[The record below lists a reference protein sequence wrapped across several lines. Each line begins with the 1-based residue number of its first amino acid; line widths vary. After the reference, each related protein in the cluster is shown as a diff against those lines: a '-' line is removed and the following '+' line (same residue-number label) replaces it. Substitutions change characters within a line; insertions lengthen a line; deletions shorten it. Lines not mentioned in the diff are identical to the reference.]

1 MPGPQAP
8 LPAGRWYLSFHGGE
22 GGHAWNNLHAFSA
35 AGEPLGKALDAHGLP
50 DGVALRELR
59 GFAFGPDG
67 DLYVANAY
75 KGSSQ
80 ILRFGGTPD
89 AHGRHPFRAVFSQH
103 HRANPGLAHPFH
115 VAFGPDGHLY
125 VPSQD
130 TDVVGRY
137 FGPGAR
143 EGEPGAPMPVPPAL
157 HGWPAGTFHPG
168 TFVPSARHVEGGLEA
183 VRHVLFGPDG
193 TLYVADRAAGAVKAY
208 DPQTGRHRR
217 SYAGHPLRTPVH
229 LLAWPERGLLLV
241 GDRDSGTV
249 AALDPA
255 TGAATTRVAAKAGG
269 LETPAGLAWGPDG
282 LLYVADRTGRRVL
295 RFDPETGHPAAPPL
309 LEGLPDEPEFL
320 SFVRSVREPSPPVPP
335 GPPIHRRRPA

>member
-1 MPGPQAP
+1 MSRSDNRE
-8 LPAGRWYLSFHGGE
+8 GRWYLSFHGGE
-22 GGHAWNNLHAFSA
+22 GKDAWNNLHAFSA
-35 AGEPLGKALDAHGLP
+35 VGEPLAKVLEAHGLP

-80 ILRFGGTPD
+80 IIRFGGERGER
-89 AHGRHPFRAVFSQH
+89 GRHPFRAVFAERH
-103 HRANPGLAHPFH
+103 HANPGLAHPFH

-137 FGPGAR
+137 YGPRAA
-143 EGEPGAPMPVPPAL
+143 EGKPGDPMPVPPAL
-157 HGWPAGTFHPG
+157 RSWPEGTFHPG
-168 TFVPSARHVEGGLEA
+168 TFVPSDRHVADGLKA

-193 TLYVADRAAGAVKAY
+193 HLYVADRAAGTVNAY
-208 DPQTGRHRR
+208 DPATGHRLR
-217 SYAGHPLRTPVH
+217 TYAEPPLRTPVH
-229 LLAWPERGLLLV
+229 LLAWPAEGLLLV
-241 GDRDSGTV
+241 GDRDAGTIV
-249 AALDPA
+249 ALDPA
-255 TGAATTRVAAKAGG
+255 SGAAETRVAAKVGG

-295 RFDPETGHPAAPPL
+295 RFDPASGRPAGPPL
-309 LEGLPDEPEFL
+309 VDHLPDEPEFIAW
-320 SFVRSVREPSPPVPP
+320 VD
-335 GPPIHRRRPA
+335 GG